1 VGVSE
6 AAAARARATAL
17 TQSGYTRYPLG
28 VAVLAAAY
36 YGAAQLGYA
45 LQVAGPVAAVMWLP
59 VGVGIAFLY
68 HGGVRFWPG
77 VLVGDLLA
85 NDYQALP
92 LGTALGQTCG
102 NVLEML
108 VATILLRRLVR
119 DGSPLA
125 SIRGLMAML
134 AAIAAGVTV
143 SATVGSLAQVLGG
156 FVDLGETPTVWRT
169 WWLGDAAGALV
180 VVPLALTWYP
190 LPPPGWLKGRAPEAA
205 MLLVTLVGVS
215 EVASFT
221 NRPYMYLV
229 FPVLMWAALRF
240 DQRVATL
247 AVTVAV
253 GVMVFNASERVG
265 AFAFRSISDLV
276 VDAQLFISVAALTTL
291 CLTAVMAE
299 RNAVSE
305 RLQASRARLVEA
317 AETERRRLVRNLHDG
332 AQQRLTAL
340 VVYLRIASEQPEASG
355 SSPALLKFVSKEL
368 LLAIEEVRELAH
380 GLHPVLLVELGLGSA
395 IRGLAA
401 RATVPVTLVELPR
414 TRLDDNAEVTA
425 YYVVAEALANAQ
437 KHARA
442 ASVKVRVGL
451 RHHHTLCVE
460 VVDDGAGGAV
470 EAPGSGL
477 QGLRDRV
484 EAVGGSFTLDSDSG
498 GTSIVARIPAS
509 ETT

>member
-1 VGVSE
+1 
-6 AAAARARATAL
+6 
-17 TQSGYTRYPLG
+17 
-28 VAVLAAAY
+28 VLALAGLY
-36 YGAAQLGYA
+36 YAGAKTGY
-45 LQVAGPVAAVMWLP
+45 LLEFSGPVAAIVWLP

-68 HGGVRFWPG
+68 LGGLAYWPG
-77 VLVGDLLA
+77 VVIGDLLA
-85 NDYQALP
+85 NDYSVLP
-92 LGTALGQTCG
+92 LGSALGQTCG
-102 NVLEML
+102 NILEVVIAVL
-108 VATILLRRLVR
+108 LLRRLVR
-119 DGSPLA
+119 HGSPLA
-125 SIRGLMAML
+125 TPRGVG
-134 AAIAAGVTV
+134 AIAVSVAAGAAV
-143 SATVGSLAQVLGG
+143 SATVGAASLLSGG
-156 FVDLGETPTVWRT
+156 VIGFHHVVTVWRT

-180 VVPLALTWYP
+180 VVPLALAWYP
-190 LPPPGWLKGRAPEAA
+190 KPPPGWLKGRAPEAT

-221 NRPYMYLV
+221 NRPYLYIV

-265 AFAFRSISDLV
+265 AFAFRSVSGLV

-305 RLQASRARLVEA
+305 RLRASRARLVEA

-340 VVYLRIASEQPEASG
+340 VVYLRIASEQPEAGG

-460 VVDDGAGGAV
+460 VVDDGVGAAV

-484 EAVGGSFTLDSDSG
+484 EAVGGSFTVDSDAG